1 MSMTD
6 LYYPGAIEIAMA
18 NATRERPRKEQPMG
32 RTSYIEQRKEAE
44 ARDQQVEDM
53 ALLIRQ
59 LAYALNR
66 HAPEHSLTFK
76 AKDYLTRHGLQGSL
90 LRDEPE
96 L

>member
-1 MSMTD
+1 MPD
-6 LYYPGAIEIAMA
+6 IHYPGTMEIAMA
-18 NATRERPRKEQPMG
+18 NATRERKPKRTSMG
-32 RTSYIEQRKEAE
+32 MTSYIEQRKDAE
-44 ARDQQVEDM
+44 SKNQQVQDM

-90 LRDEPE
+90 LREEPE
-96 L
+96 D

>member
-1 MSMTD
+1 MSET
-6 LYYPGAIEIAMA
+6 YPCSACCAETENEPQAICDACDQADRE
-18 NATRERPRKEQPMG
+18 AT
-32 RTSYIEQRKEAE
+32 
-44 ARDQQVEDM
+44 ARRLNDM

-76 AKDYLTRHGLQGSL
+76 AKDYLIRHGLQGSL